1 MLQILIPTK
10 DRPESFKRA
19 IKSIPKNIP
28 YLILDNNKEQTYT
41 KEYKNTIHAP
51 EASIN
56 EVYQILINNAQEPFV
71 YFLEDDDKFLPC
83 FQRILSN
90 LRAHKMSVLF
100 DSFDLNLD
108 SKIRSFSDVC
118 KPGINEITHVNHFN
132 IPNFIFELD
141 KIKDL
146 DFDIPFH
153 IDNDLYL
160 FYWQILKDPE
170 IFYNPAKCVLVNGQ
184 NNLTSQEKLKE
195 PQEPQ
200 FFEILLKNFPDKRHE
215 IAVFRRHFHLWK

>member
-71 YFLEDDDKFLPC
+71 YFLEDDDKLLPC
-83 FQRILSN
+83 FQRMVNHLN
-90 LRAHKMSVLF
+90 KYKTSVLF
-100 DSFDLNLD
+100 DSFDLRLE
-108 SKIRSFSDVC
+108 SKMRTFNNIC
-118 KPGINEITHVNHFN
+118 KQGFNEVKYLKHFN

-146 DFDIPFH
+146 DFDIPYH
-153 IDNDLYL
+153 LDNDLYL

-170 IFYNPAKCVLVNGQ
+170 IYYDPGKCVIVNDK
-184 NNLTSQEKLKE
+184 NNLTSKWN
-195 PQEPQ
+195 PVDPI
-200 FFEILLKNFPDKRHE
+200 FFDILLKNFPDKQHE
-215 IAVFRRHFHLWK
+215 IAVFRRHYHE